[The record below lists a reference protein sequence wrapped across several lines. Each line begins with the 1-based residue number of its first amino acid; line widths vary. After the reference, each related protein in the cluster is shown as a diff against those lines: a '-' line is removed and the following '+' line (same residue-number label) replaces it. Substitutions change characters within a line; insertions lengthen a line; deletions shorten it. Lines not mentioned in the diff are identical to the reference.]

1 MTAEAL
7 RASAGRA
14 IARCREISAFTEVA
28 GETTRPFL
36 CGSAREVQTLLQGWM
51 ERAGMSVRLD
61 AAGNIRGVYAG
72 TGERGSRLLI
82 GSHLDTVPNAGA
94 FDGILGVVLGVAA
107 VEELRG
113 ERLPFAIEVIGF
125 SEEEGVRFSRPFLG
139 SMALTGRLDEQIL
152 ELRDGDG
159 VSVREALGGFGL
171 EPSGLGAAVADADAM
186 GFLEVHIEQGPV
198 LESAGRGLG
207 VVEAI
212 AGQTRLLMTFTG
224 RSNHA
229 GTTLMALRQDPVGAA
244 AEWMVEVEARAR
256 RTPGLVATVGRLEA
270 RPGAANVIAGEVT
283 ASLDVRHAEDEVR
296 AEAVGSLMDFAR
308 GAGSRRGVA
317 VTAVTTMEQAA
328 VPMSPGMVEALER
341 AAARAGYAAER
352 MTSGAGHDAMVL
364 AERMPAAML
373 FVRSPGG
380 VSHHPEER
388 VLVEDVEAA
397 IETLMEFLTSLRD
410 AGTERAMTI
419 HRLAATHA

>member
-14 IARCREISAFTEVA
+14 IAQCREISAFTEVA

-36 CGSAREVQTLLQGWM
+36 CPSARGVQELVAGWM
-51 ERAGMSVRLD
+51 RAAGMTVRVD
-61 AAGNIRGVYAG
+61 DAGNVRGVYAG
-72 TGERGSRLLI
+72 TAEAGGRLLI

-139 SMALTGRLDEQIL
+139 SMALTERLDEQML

-159 VSVREALGGFGL
+159 VSVREALRGFGL
-171 EPSGLGAAVADADAM
+171 EPAGLGAAVADADAM

-198 LESAGRGLG
+198 LESAGRALG

-212 AGQTRLLMTFTG
+212 AGQTRLLVTFTG

-229 GTTLMALRQDPVGAA
+229 GTTPMALRQDPVGAA

-256 RTPGLVATVGRLEA
+256 RTPGLVATVGRIEA

-283 ASLDVRHAEDEVR
+283 VSLDVRHAEDEARTRAVR
-296 AEAVGSLMDFAR
+296 SLMEFAR
-308 GAGSRRGVA
+308 DAGSRRGVA

-328 VPMSPGMVEALER
+328 APMSPGMVEALER

-397 IETLMEFLTSLRD
+397 IKTVMEFLTSLRD
-410 AGTERAMTI
+410 EETERAMTI
-419 HRLAATHA
+419 HRLGATRA